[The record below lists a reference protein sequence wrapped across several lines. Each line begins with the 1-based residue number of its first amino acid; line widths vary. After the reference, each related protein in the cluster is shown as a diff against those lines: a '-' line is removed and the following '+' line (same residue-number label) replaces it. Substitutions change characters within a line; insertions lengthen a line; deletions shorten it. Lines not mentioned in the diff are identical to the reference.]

1 MDERKKPG
9 SRKGH
14 PMNRIPKQLAITAS
28 FLLLSALPALSHA
41 QNNAPDST
49 PGQSQAMHEKRGEQ
63 NAMLANLNLTDD
75 QKAKIK
81 QIHEGTRSKVEAV
94 NNDSSLSADQK
105 EAKIRDLRRDTHE
118 QVKKVLTPEQRKQ
131 FEENMREHRDSKQQQ
146 PPASK

>member
-1 MDERKKPG
+1 
-9 SRKGH
+9 
-14 PMNRIPKQLAITAS
+14 MNRISKQLAITAS
-28 FLLLSALPALSHA
+28 FMLLSVFPALSYA

-49 PGQSQAMHEKRGEQ
+49 QGQAMHEKHGDQ

-75 QKAKIK
+75 QKAQIK
-81 QIHEGTRSKVEAV
+81 QIHEGMRSKAEAV
-94 NNDSSLSADQK
+94 KNDSSLSTDQK

>member
-1 MDERKKPG
+1 
-9 SRKGH
+9 
-14 PMNRIPKQLAITAS
+14 MNRISKQLAITAS
-28 FLLLSALPALSHA
+28 FMLLSVFPALSYA

-49 PGQSQAMHEKRGEQ
+49 QGQAMHEKHGDH
-63 NAMLANLNLTDD
+63 NAMMANLNLTDD
-75 QKAKIK
+75 QKTQIK
-81 QIHEGTRSKVEAV
+81 QIHEGMRSKVEAV

-118 QVKKVLTPEQRKQ
+118 HVKKILTPEQRKQ

>member
-1 MDERKKPG
+1 MDERIKPG

-14 PMNRIPKQLAITAS
+14 PMNRISKQLAITAS
-28 FLLLSALPALSHA
+28 FMLLSVFPALSYA

-49 PGQSQAMHEKRGEQ
+49 QGQAMHEKHGDQ
-63 NAMLANLNLTDD
+63 NAMLANLNLTDN
-75 QKAKIK
+75 QKAQIK
-81 QIHEGTRSKVEAV
+81 QIHEGMRSKAETVK
-94 NNDSSLSADQK
+94 NDSSLSADQK

-118 QVKKVLTPEQRKQ
+118 QVKKVLTPDQRKQ

>member
-1 MDERKKPG
+1 
-9 SRKGH
+9 
-14 PMNRIPKQLAITAS
+14 MNRISKQLAITAS
-28 FLLLSALPALSHA
+28 FMLLSVFPALSYA

-49 PGQSQAMHEKRGEQ
+49 QGQAMRGNHGDQ
-63 NAMLANLNLTDD
+63 NAMMANLNLTDD
-75 QKAKIK
+75 QKAQIK
-81 QIHEGTRSKVEAV
+81 QIHEGMRSKVEAV
-94 NNDSSLSADQK
+94 KNDSSLSAEQK

>member
-1 MDERKKPG
+1 
-9 SRKGH
+9 
-14 PMNRIPKQLAITAS
+14 MNRIPKQFAITTS
-28 FLLLSALPALSHA
+28 LLLLSVFPALSYA

-49 PGQSQAMHEKRGEQ
+49 PGQSQAMHEKRGDQ

-75 QKAKIK
+75 QKAQIK
-81 QIHEGTRSKVEAV
+81 QIHEGTRPKIEAV

-105 EAKIRDLRRDTHE
+105 QAKIHDLKRDMHE
-118 QVKKVLTPEQRKQ
+118 QVKKVLTPGQRKQ

>member
-1 MDERKKPG
+1 
-9 SRKGH
+9 
-14 PMNRIPKQLAITAS
+14 MNRISKQLAITAS
-28 FLLLSALPALSHA
+28 FMLLSVFPALSYA

-49 PGQSQAMHEKRGEQ
+49 QGQAMHEKHGDH

-75 QKAKIK
+75 QKTQIK
-81 QIHEGTRSKVEAV
+81 QIHEGMRSKAETVK
-94 NNDSSLSADQK
+94 NDSSLSADQK

-118 QVKKVLTPEQRKQ
+118 QVKKVLTPDQRKQ